1 MKIVEYKFNNTMY
14 DYFPLFNEGY
24 SYTHTES
31 TSGSITTRVIESN
44 NLPTEMLF
52 GSDQGSNIR
61 TNALLE
67 VTYLDTSSLINTYA
81 LFACCQYLTKVSG
94 IVGGFSK
101 TNDMSGMFFMCSS
114 LVSLETIGWEVGN
127 VTTMESMFQDCE
139 SLQTLD
145 LSNWNTANLS
155 NVGVMF
161 YNCKA
166 LVSLNLSGW
175 NTIKIP
181 SLSSMFNTCTNLTT
195 LDLSEWDISN
205 VENIDYVFNNCNSL
219 INVKMINT
227 NYNSA
232 NAIILGLPTK
242 TESDNATFD
251 ISGIDDIS
259 QVAVSTASD
268 KYWNIIR
275 TIRNI
280 KINENLIN
288 SIYVGDN
295 SIKAVYI
302 GNNILFYN

>member
-14 DYFPLFNEGY
+14 DYFPEFDEGY
-24 SYTHTES
+24 SYTYTDS
-31 TSGSITTRVIESN
+31 TSDSITTRVIESN
-44 NLPTEMLF
+44 SLPTEMLF
-52 GSDQGSNIR
+52 GSESGANVW

-67 VTYLDTSSLINTYA
+67 VTYLDTSSLITAYT

-94 IVGGFSK
+94 IVGGFS
-101 TNDMSGMFFMCSS
+101 NANNMFGMFFMCSS
-114 LVSLETIGWEVGN
+114 LVSVETIGWEVGN
-127 VTTMESMFQDCE
+127 VTTMESMFQNCE
-139 SLQTLD
+139 SLQNLD
-145 LSNWNTANLS
+145 LSNWNTASLS
-155 NVGVMF
+155 DVGIMF
-161 YNCKA
+161 YNCTA

-175 NTIKIP
+175 NTINIP

-205 VENIDYVFNNCNSL
+205 VENIDHVFNGCNSL

-227 NYNSA
+227 NYSSV
-232 NAIILGLPTK
+232 NAIIIGLPTK
-242 TESDNATFD
+242 KESDNATFD

-259 QVAVSTASD
+259 QVALPTAND

-288 SIYVGDN
+288 SIYVGNN

-302 GNNILFYN
+302 GNDILFYN